1 MNKLIAQVINLTNP
15 KVFEKYRTKYDL
27 SWDNYFHGL
36 LGLEIRRINDNFF
49 AELKAKLNSVFSSV
63 FFSELAGDNSRVLII
78 GNTKQF
84 RSLAESF
91 VTDKIFFDLLDR
103 TINNFENYDSLS
115 FIIKGK
121 EFNFNSPY
129 VMGILNVTPDSFSD
143 GGKYFNTDSAAEHGI
158 RMIDDGADFIDIGG
172 ESSRPGA
179 EPVSAQEE
187 ISRVI
192 PVIQKI
198 LLERPSAIIS
208 VDTNKNLV
216 AVEALQFGASII
228 NDISG
233 LNHDP
238 KILETVKKFNASLV
252 IMHMLGNPK
261 NMQKNPEYE
270 NVVEEVYDFI
280 QGQCNFAEASDVKNI
295 FIDPGI
301 GFGKTVQHNLELI
314 HRLEDFK
321 SLGYPILIGVSRK
334 SFLGKLLD
342 ADLENR
348 DVPTSLVESV
358 SIQNGA
364 RIIRTHNVKYGV
376 QVCKLL
382 SNLI

>member
-1 MNKLIAQVINLTNP
+1 MIAQVINLTNP

-49 AELKAKLNSVFSSV
+49 AEQKAKLNNVFTSV

-84 RSLAESF
+84 RSLAENF

-280 QGQCNFAEASDVKNI
+280 QGQCNFAAASDVKNI

>member
-1 MNKLIAQVINLTNP
+1 LIAQIINLTNT
-15 KVFEKYRTKYDL
+15 KIFEKYRAKYRL
-27 SWDNYFHGL
+27 SWDNYFHGM
-36 LGLEIRRINDNFF
+36 LGLEIRRIDDNYFG
-49 AELKAKLNSVFSSV
+49 ELKTKLNNVSSSA
-63 FFSELAGDNSRVLII
+63 FFNEMAGDNSRILLT
-78 GNTKQF
+78 GNTKLF
-84 RSLAESF
+84 HSLMEKF
-91 VTDKIFFDLLDR
+91 VSDKIVFDLLER
-103 TINNFENYDSLS
+103 AINNFENYDSLS
-115 FIIKGK
+115 YIIKDK

-143 GGKYFNTDSAAEHGI
+143 GGKYLNPEIAAEHGI
-158 RMIDDGADFIDIGG
+158 EMIDEGADFIDIGG

-179 EPVSAQEE
+179 EPISAQEE
-187 ISRVI
+187 ISRII
-192 PVIQKI
+192 PVIQNI
-198 LLERPSAIIS
+198 LLERPNAIIS
-208 VDTNKNLV
+208 IDTNKNLV
-216 AVEALQFGASII
+216 ATEALQFGASII

-233 LNHDP
+233 LSHDQ

-261 NMQKNPEYE
+261 TMQKNPEYE

-280 QGQCNFAEASDVKNI
+280 RCQCDLAAASDVRNI

-301 GFGKTVQHNLELI
+301 GFGKTVQHNMELI
-314 HRLEDFK
+314 QRLEDFK

-342 ADLENR
+342 TDIDER
-348 DVPTSLVESV
+348 DVPTSIVESL
-358 SIQNGA
+358 SIKNGA

-382 SNLI
+382 SSLI